1 LFLALRAGQ
10 PATDLATASQ
20 DSPATDRLHALAEAC
35 ALPVLVAE
43 DFASTDSHRLFPS
56 ENAPRKR
63 GG

>member
-1 LFLALRAGQ
+1 LLSLRAGQ
-10 PATDLATASQ
+10 PAADLAAASQ
-20 DSPATDRLHALAEAC
+20 DRPAAGRFHAFPKAR